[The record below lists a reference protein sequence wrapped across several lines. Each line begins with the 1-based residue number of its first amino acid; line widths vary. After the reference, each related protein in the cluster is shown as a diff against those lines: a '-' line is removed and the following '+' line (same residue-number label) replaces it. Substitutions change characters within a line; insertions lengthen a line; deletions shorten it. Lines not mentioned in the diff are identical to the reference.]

1 MPRPYNAGH
10 VCENWLVQSHPKA
23 THYGPLHLS
32 DDGLTLYVGSVPVAR
47 LSPCQTQAFIRLG
60 AERHPYTTY
69 TNKARKHATQW
80 LGPEA
85 VFSLPS
91 VDPARSHEDLMA
103 FAQYHL
109 RTLHA
114 RATNKGNLHNRARG
128 ANWQRHTELLQAINA
143 YKAAFGMGN

>member
-1 MPRPYNAGH
+1 MPRPCNANH
-10 VCENWLVQSHPKA
+10 VCENWLIQSHPKA

-32 DDGLTLYVGSVPVAR
+32 EDGLTLYVESVPVAR

-85 VFSLPS
+85 VFSLPN

-103 FAQYHL
+103 FAQHHL
-109 RTLHA
+109 QTLYA
-114 RATNKGNLHNRARG
+114 QATGKG
-128 ANWQRHTELLQAINA
+128 RHLNATRKYVWAKHEALLEAIKA
-143 YKAAFGMGN
+143 YKATFRMEN